1 MRKKKIK
8 EIKRMDIPAMELHLN
23 GLYRMKVI
31 PNKKKEQNNRK
42 KFNLKKEMSSYL
54 ITFNNRGNSYID
66 ILFPKVIKQLFIGD

>member
-23 GLYRMKVI
+23 GLYRMKII

-54 ITFNNRGNSYID
+54 SIFGNNISI
-66 ILFPKVIKQLFIGD
+66 

>member
-8 EIKRMDIPAMELHLN
+8 EIKRMDIPSMELHLN

-42 KFNLKKEMSSYL
+42 KFNLKKEMNSYL
-54 ITFNNRGNSYID
+54 NIYKLSA
-66 ILFPKVIKQLFIGD
+66 

>member
-23 GLYRMKVI
+23 GLYRMKII

-54 ITFNNRGNSYID
+54 STFGNNI
-66 ILFPKVIKQLFIGD
+66 FI

>member
-23 GLYRMKVI
+23 GLYRMKII

-54 ITFNNRGNSYID
+54 NTFGNNISI
-66 ILFPKVIKQLFIGD
+66 